1 MSTVT
6 AVDTH
11 AFKPALIIVDPQE
24 DFLPPNGSLAVT
36 NGRDIIPVINNLLNL
51 PFHLKIATKDWH
63 PSDHISFASNHPGKK
78 PFTDFTTIINPS
90 NPSETYE
97 TRLWPPH
104 CIQDTLGSEFPF
116 ELNTD
121 HLTKTILKG
130 QNPEV
135 EMYSAFYDPLK
146 NPRCSDSGL
155 AGHLKDEGIT
165 DVYVVGLAADYC
177 VKCTAEDSA
186 KEGFKTVIL
195 EEGTRA
201 VNPAE
206 WEKMRSGLEGVKV
219 VSVTGEEVVR
229 VRNLSNR
236 EGV

>member
-1 MSTVT
+1 MST
-6 AVDTH
+6 ADTDTNT
-11 AFKPALIIVDPQE
+11 FKPALIIVDLQE
-24 DFLPPNGSLAVT
+24 DFLPPNGSLAVA
-36 NGRDIIPVINNLLNL
+36 NGRDTIPIINNLLNL

-63 PSDHISFASNHPGKK
+63 PSNHTSFASNHPGTK

-90 NPSETYE
+90 NPSETYK

-104 CIQDTLGSEFPF
+104 CVQNTLGSEFPF
-116 ELNTD
+116 ELNTT
-121 HLTKTILKG
+121 HITKTILKG
-130 QNPEV
+130 QNPDV

-186 KEGFKTVIL
+186 NEGFKTFIV

-201 VNPAE
+201 VDPAE
-206 WEKMRSGLEGVKV
+206 WEKMKLSLEGVKV
-219 VSVTGEEVVR
+219 VSVNGEKVDR
-229 VRNLSNR
+229 VRKLK
-236 EGV
+236 